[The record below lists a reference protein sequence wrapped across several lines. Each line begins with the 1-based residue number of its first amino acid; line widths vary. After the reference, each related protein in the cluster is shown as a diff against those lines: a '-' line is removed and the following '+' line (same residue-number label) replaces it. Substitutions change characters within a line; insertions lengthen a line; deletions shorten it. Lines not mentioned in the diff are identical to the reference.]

1 MALPQPAS
9 QPERL
14 RMLQGRGLRLPINA
28 EGGETANQRWRGVR
42 QPINAGG
49 IQVLVILSTGAEFGI
64 EVSDSPN
71 SHKGVGTMRAKAVRA
86 AWRSEGHVATEGTT
100 LMERAPV
107 LSPVLSPAP
116 QIPRC
121 SRTSSFQRTLIKFL
135 ILLSSRR

>member
-1 MALPQPAS
+1 MRTTEPGTKRDGLWHCHNLLHNQ
-9 QPERL
+9 RL

-28 EGGETANQRWRGVR
+28 EGRETANQRWRGVR

-86 AWRSEGHVATEGTT
+86 AWRRSEGHDVTAV
-100 LMERAPV
+100 RP
-107 LSPVLSPAP
+107 
-116 QIPRC
+116 
-121 SRTSSFQRTLIKFL
+121 
-135 ILLSSRR
+135 